1 MIRYRKKSIIVLSA
15 LKKTPSQ
22 IVEILQIH
30 PFRVK
35 KISEHMHNFSI
46 KKANNIIQELFWIDY
61 NIKKDIIIIEISSDL
76 YLIKLFL

>member
-1 MIRYRKKSIIVLSA
+1 M
-15 LKKTPSQ
+15 
-22 IVEILQIH
+22 H